1 MISLFKNTG
10 PKKFNFKPVY
20 FDPIKDKKETAKKI
34 NFREKNYSDKMYGK
48 WDRVS
53 FSSMRESGKRQA
65 LILLSI
71 TVILLIIMIYNLEN
85 IESLLRKL

>member
-10 PKKFNFKPVY
+10 PKRFNFKPVY
-20 FDPIKDKKETAKKI
+20 YDPIREKKEAAKKI

-53 FSSMRESGKRQA
+53 FTKMRESGKRQA
-65 LILLSI
+65 IILLLI
-71 TVILLIIMIYNLEN
+71 TAVLLIIMIYNLEN